1 MKILALLLVLSLAG
15 CAATGTLPP
24 PVQYAPPP
32 AGLVPNYQAAP

>member
-15 CAATGTLPP
+15 CASTGTLPP
-24 PVQYAPPP
+24 PVQYAPP